1 MSYNS
6 STGVISYSR
15 GPGDITAVTAGNG
28 LTGGGSTGAVT
39 LNVVGGNGINV
50 AADSISVDMND
61 FDTDSLGEG
70 SSNLYYTN
78 ARADARVTAGFSS
91 KSTSDLGEGSN
102 LYYTTARVNAAIDA
116 RVTNSY
122 VDALNVDAD
131 TLDGINS
138 SSFLRSDANDSHSGT
153 ITPSSNNSINLGS
166 SSLKYANV
174 YATTFQGKATS
185 ATYADLAEKYAT
197 DAELEA
203 GTVVC
208 FGGDA
213 EVTACAHASDHR
225 VAGVISTDPAYM
237 MNAEGE
243 GQYVALTG
251 RVPCKVIGP
260 VHKGDLM
267 VASGH
272 KGHAMA
278 DNEAGPGRI
287 IGKAIGSNE
296 DGEGVIEVLV
306 NLM

>member
-1 MSYNS
+1 M
-6 STGVISYSR
+6 
-15 GPGDITAVTAGNG
+15 
-28 LTGGGSTGAVT
+28 
-39 LNVVGGNGINV
+39 GIP
-50 AADSISVDMND
+50 
-61 FDTDSLGEG
+61 L
-70 SSNLYYTN
+70 
-78 ARADARVTAGFSS
+78 
-91 KSTSDLGEGSN
+91 
-102 LYYTTARVNAAIDA
+102 
-116 RVTNSY
+116 
-122 VDALNVDAD
+122 
-131 TLDGINS
+131 
-138 SSFLRSDANDSHSGT
+138 
-153 ITPSSNNSINLGS
+153 
-166 SSLKYANV
+166 
-174 YATTFQGKATS
+174 
-185 ATYADLAEKYAT
+185 
-197 DAELEA
+197 
-203 GTVVC
+203 
-208 FGGDA
+208 
-213 EVTACAHASDHR
+213 HASDHR